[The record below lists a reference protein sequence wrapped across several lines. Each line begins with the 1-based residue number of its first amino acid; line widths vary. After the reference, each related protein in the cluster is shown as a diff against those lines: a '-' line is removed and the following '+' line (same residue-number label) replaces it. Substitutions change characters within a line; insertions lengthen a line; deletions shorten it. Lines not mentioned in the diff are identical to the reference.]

1 MIAKYTM
8 SPVFDKSGALNNAY
22 KTNAFNT
29 VPDKIHGL
37 NFPYFV
43 YVFATRTPMNGSLMA
58 SNTRAIIK
66 IKPTNVAC
74 NPKIS

>member
-22 KTNAFNT
+22 KINAFNT

-43 YVFATRTPMNGSLMA
+43 SSFPDALLHIYFNFNIQDG
-58 SNTRAIIK
+58 K
-66 IKPTNVAC
+66 
-74 NPKIS
+74 